1 MKLNFFDALYARNNH
16 SLQFWVGNSLQHDY
30 APSSLLMKRYRNNK
44 LISIKA
50 NFMGDKMKP
59 WGFELEDYI
68 REDELDKA
76 ARADAWRTAIGLQA
90 VDGLKPSR
98 FLIETAKEHI
108 EGNIT
113 IDAAQQRIEDYYKE
127 RVERN
132 QTE

>member
-1 MKLNFFDALYARNNH
+1 
-16 SLQFWVGNSLQHDY
+16 
-30 APSSLLMKRYRNNK
+30 
-44 LISIKA
+44 
-50 NFMGDKMKP
+50 MGDKMKP

-113 IDAAQQRIEDYYKE
+113 IDEAQQRIEDYYKE